1 MTLPDPTT
9 APTIDLDALAPSD
22 LDRLR
27 QGVIQVDGRGV
38 IHRYNRAES
47 AFSGRPA
54 ERVVGRNFFTDVA
67 PCTHL
72 PHFYGRFR
80 EGVRRGGL
88 DHTFTFV
95 YGFDPRPM
103 QMRITLRQAAA
114 PDRYWIIAEPV
125 QTLEHGHSREAV
137 LAAVSRRVRAEPVD
151 PSLCEREPIHI
162 PGAIQPHAVLVA
174 ADLDTL
180 TVVACSGNVRD
191 ALDRDPLGLDLGSLL
206 GAGLADRIRET
217 LRGEDVDPG
226 RTVRQRSVLPAADGL
241 RLPAE
246 VVAHRNG
253 DRILVELELAPAH
266 PEDFPSASQLD
277 TERAIGRLRGAGT
290 LEDAATVAARETRAL
305 TGFDCILVYRFD
317 PDWNGAAIAEDKDP
331 TWTRSL
337 LGLHFPASD
346 IPAQARALYTRSKSR
361 FVIDRDYVPVPLVA
375 TPETANAPID
385 LTFAQSRS
393 LSPIHLEYQRNLGVN
408 GSMSISILVEGR
420 LWGLMIGHHRRP
432 HYVAPETRAAA
443 TVLADAF
450 AMRVYE
456 LESRRL
462 WQEQQ
467 AHLAL
472 ESDLVRGLARSD
484 DFVSALTE
492 NAHTLL
498 DLFAVGGAATV
509 SHDAVRALGRTPPPD
524 AILAIAAWLRA
535 TLPTER
541 SSYATAEFT
550 GAHPPSAPYAD
561 CASGLLAVFVDPERR
576 HLLLWFRPEV
586 PSTVTWGG
594 DPRKPVLA
602 GSGPV
607 AVLPRRSFERW
618 VEERRGV
625 SEPFAAWQVGIAE
638 ALAQAVEGVVLRQ
651 QRKIAELTGLLAD
664 KERLLIQKDLL
675 TREIDHRVKNSLQIV
690 SAFLQMQRR
699 QVADPASQAA
709 FAETAARVMS
719 VARVHD
725 SLYQAESVEEVDLG
739 QTIETLCADLAGM
752 AGEGHEVD
760 LDVEPGLMVP
770 YRKAVAL
777 SLIATEL
784 ITNAFKYA
792 FAEAGGRVAVRV
804 AGEAEGRVRLSV
816 CDDGKGLPTDWPD
829 APARGTGLGMK
840 LIRAMLDQ
848 INARLEV
855 ENGPGACFTVTA

>member
-1 MTLPDPTT
+1 MTLPDQTT
-9 APTIDLDALAPSD
+9 APTIDLDALAPHD
-22 LDRLR
+22 LDALR
-27 QGVIQVDGRGV
+27 QGVIQIDGDGV
-38 IHRYNRAES
+38 IHLYNRAEG
-47 AFSGRPA
+47 AFSGRRP
-54 ERVVGRNFFTDVA
+54 ERVIGRNFFTDIA

-80 EGVRRGGL
+80 EGVRRGRL
-88 DHTFTFV
+88 DHTFSFV

-103 QMRITLRQAAA
+103 QVRITLRQAAQ
-114 PDRYWIIAEPV
+114 PGRYWIITEPV
-125 QTLEHGHSREAV
+125 EALAHGHRREAV
-137 LAAVSRRVRAEPVD
+137 QAAVSQRVRAEPVD
-151 PSLCEREPIHI
+151 PSLCEQEPIHV

-174 ADLDTL
+174 ADVESL
-180 TVVACSGNVRD
+180 TVVACSSNVRD
-191 ALDRDPLGLDLGSLL
+191 ALDRDPLGLPLAEVLDG
-206 GAGLADRIRET
+206 GLVEQIRES
-217 LRGEDVDPG
+217 LQGEAVDPG
-226 RTVRQRSVLPAADGL
+226 RIVRQRIVLPAAGL
-241 RLPAE
+241 PVEA
-246 VVAHRNG
+246 VAHRNG
-253 DRILVELELAPAH
+253 ERLIVELELAPAH
-266 PEDFPSASQLD
+266 PEDFRSASQLD
-277 TERAIGRLRGAGT
+277 TELAIARLRGADT
-290 LEDAATVAARETRAL
+290 LDGAAQVAARETRAL
-305 TGFDCILVYRFD
+305 TGFDCVLVYRFD

-331 TWTRSL
+331 AWTRSL
-337 LGLHFPASD
+337 LGLRFPASD

-375 TPETANAPID
+375 TAATANAPVD
-385 LTFAQSRS
+385 LTFAQARS

-408 GSMSISILVEGR
+408 GSMSVSILVEGR

-443 TVLADAF
+443 TVLAEAF

-472 ESDLVRGLARSD
+472 ESELVRELARSE

-498 DLFAVGGAATV
+498 DLFDARGAATV
-509 SHDAVRALGRTPPPD
+509 SDDAVRALGETPPPD
-524 AILAIAAWLRA
+524 AILTIAAWLRA
-535 TLPTER
+535 TLPPDRT
-541 SSYATAEFT
+541 SYATAEFAA
-550 GAHPPSAPYAD
+550 AHPPSAPFAA
-561 CASGLLAVFVDPERR
+561 CASGLLAAFVDAERR

-625 SEPFAAWQVGIAE
+625 SEPFAPWQVGIAE

-651 QRKIAELTGLLAD
+651 RRKIAELTGLLAD
-664 KERLLIQKDLL
+664 KERLLAQKDLL

-699 QVADPASQAA
+699 QVTDPASQAA

-725 SLYQAESVEEVDLG
+725 SLYQAESVDEVDLG

-752 AGEGHEVD
+752 AGEGHAVD
-760 LDVEPGLMVP
+760 LDAEPGLMVP

-792 FAEAGGRVAVRV
+792 YADAGGRVAVSV
-804 AGEAEGRVRLSV
+804 VGEAEGRVRLSV
-816 CDDGKGLPTDWPD
+816 CDEGKGLPTGWPD

-855 ENGPGACFTVTA
+855 ENRPGACFTVTA

>member
-1 MTLPDPTT
+1 LPDQTT
-9 APTIDLDALAPSD
+9 APTIDLDMLASHD
-22 LDRLR
+22 IDALR
-27 QGVIQVDGRGV
+27 QGVIQIDGAGV
-38 IHRYNRAES
+38 IHLYNRAES
-47 AFSGRPA
+47 AFSGRRP
-54 ERVVGRNFFTDVA
+54 ETVIGRNFFSDVA

-80 EGVRRGGL
+80 EGVRRGRL
-88 DHTFTFV
+88 DHTFSFV

-103 QMRITLRQAAA
+103 QVRITLRQAAA
-114 PDRYWIIAEPV
+114 ADRYWIITEPV
-125 QTLEHGHSREAV
+125 EALEHGHRREAV
-137 LAAVSRRVRAEPVD
+137 QAAVSQRVRAEPVD
-151 PSLCEREPIHI
+151 PSLCEQEPIHI

-174 ADLDTL
+174 ADVDTL
-180 TVVACSGNVRD
+180 AVVACSGNVRD
-191 ALDRDPLGLDLGSLL
+191 ALDRDPLGQSLDAVLGT
-206 GAGLADRIRET
+206 GLTDRIREA
-217 LRGEDVDPG
+217 LRGEGVDPG
-226 RTVRQRSVLPAADGL
+226 RTVRQRVVLPSTGGL
-241 RLPAE
+241 PVEA
-246 VVAHRNG
+246 VAHRNG
-253 DRILVELELAPAH
+253 ERIIVELELAPAH
-266 PEDFPSASQLD
+266 PEDFRTASQLD
-277 TERAIGRLRGAGT
+277 TELAITRLRGAGT
-290 LEDAATVAARETRAL
+290 LESAAQVAARETRAL
-305 TGFDCILVYRFD
+305 TGFDCVLVYRFD

-331 TWTRSL
+331 GWTRSL
-337 LGLHFPASD
+337 LGLRFPASD

-375 TPETANAPID
+375 TPATANAPVD
-385 LTFAQSRS
+385 LTFAQARS

-408 GSMSISILVEGR
+408 GSMSVSIMVEGK

-472 ESDLVRGLARSD
+472 ESELVRELARSD

-492 NAHTLL
+492 NTHTLL
-498 DLFAVGGAATV
+498 DLFDARGAATV
-509 SHDAVRALGRTPPPD
+509 SDEAVRRLGQTPPPD
-524 AILAIAAWLRA
+524 AVLAIAAWLRA
-535 TLPTER
+535 TLPADRT
-541 SSYATAEFT
+541 SYATAEFAA
-550 GAHPPSAPYAD
+550 AHPPSAAYAE
-561 CASGLLAVFVDPERR
+561 CASGLLAVFVDSERR

-625 SEPFAAWQVGIAE
+625 SEPFAPWQIAIAE

-699 QVADPASQAA
+699 QVTDQASQAA

-739 QTIETLCADLAGM
+739 QTIENLCVDLAGM
-752 AGEGHEVD
+752 AGKGHAVD
-760 LDVEPGLMVP
+760 LDAEPGLMVP

-792 FAEAGGRVAVRV
+792 YAEAGGRVAVSV
-804 AGEAEGRVRLSV
+804 VGEAEGRIRLSV
-816 CDDGKGLPTDWPD
+816 CDEGKGLPTGWPD
-829 APARGTGLGMK
+829 APTRGTGLGMK

-855 ENGPGACFTVTA
+855 ENRPGACFTVTA

>member
-1 MTLPDPTT
+1 MSP
-9 APTIDLDALAPSD
+9 AIDLDALAPHG
-22 LDRLR
+22 LDALQ

-38 IHRYNRAES
+38 IHLYNRAES
-47 AFSGRPA
+47 LFSGRQP
-54 ERVVGRNFFTDVA
+54 ERVIGRNFFTDVA

-80 EGVRRGGL
+80 EGLRRGRL
-88 DHTFTFV
+88 DDSFSFV
-95 YGFDPRPM
+95 FGFDPKPM
-103 QMRITLRQAAA
+103 QVRITLRDAAA
-114 PDRYWIIAEPV
+114 PDRYWIITEPLEALEAGHRRDAV
-125 QTLEHGHSREAV
+125 Q
-137 LAAVSRRVRAEPVD
+137 AAVSQRVRAEPVD

-162 PGAIQPHAVLVA
+162 PGAIQPHAVLIA
-174 ADLDTL
+174 AEVDSLA
-180 TVVACSGNVRD
+180 VVACSANVCD
-191 ALDRDPLGLDLGSLL
+191 ALDRDPLGLPLEAVL
-206 GAGLADRIRET
+206 GAGLAGRIRAS
-217 LRGEDVDPG
+217 LQGEGIDPG
-226 RTVRQRSVLPAADGL
+226 RTVRERVVLAAGL
-241 RLPAE
+241 PVEA
-246 VVAHRNG
+246 VAHRNG
-253 DRILVELELAPAH
+253 ERIVVELELAPAH
-266 PEDFPSASQLD
+266 PDDFRSASQLD
-277 TERAIGRLRGAGT
+277 MELAIGRLRGADS
-290 LEDAATVAARETRAL
+290 LEGAAQVAARETRAL
-305 TGFDCILVYRFD
+305 TGFDCVLVYRFD
-317 PDWNGAAIAEDKDP
+317 SDWNGAAIAEDKDP
-331 TWTRSL
+331 DWSRSL

-375 TPETANAPID
+375 TPATANAPVD

-408 GSMSISILVEGR
+408 GSMSVSILVEGR

-472 ESDLVRGLARSD
+472 ESDLVRELARSD

-492 NAHTLL
+492 QAHTVL
-498 DLFAVGGAATV
+498 DLFGARGAATV
-509 SHDAVRALGRTPPPD
+509 SHDSVRSLGETPPAD
-524 AILAIAAWLRA
+524 AIRAIAGWLRE
-535 TLPTER
+535 TLPADR
-541 SSYATAEFT
+541 ASYATAEFPA
-550 GAHPPSAPYAD
+550 AHPPSAPFAA

-576 HLLLWFRPEV
+576 HLLLWFRPEM

-618 VEERRGV
+618 VEERRGI
-625 SEPFAAWQVGIAE
+625 SEPFAPWQVAIAE

-651 QRKIAELTGLLAD
+651 QRKITELTGLLAD
-664 KERLLIQKDLL
+664 KERLLAQKDLL

-699 QVADPASQAA
+699 QVTDPASQAA

-739 QTIETLCADLAGM
+739 QTIENLCADLAGM
-752 AGEGHEVD
+752 AGKGHAVD
-760 LDVEPGLMVP
+760 LDAEPGLMVP

-792 FAEAGGRVAVRV
+792 YAEAGGRVAVSV
-804 AGEAEGRVRLSV
+804 AGETEGRIRLSV
-816 CDDGKGLPTDWPD
+816 CDEGQGLPAGWSD

-840 LIRAMLDQ
+840 LVRAMLDQ

-855 ENGPGACFTVTA
+855 ENRPGACFTVTA

>member
-1 MTLPDPTT
+1 MVPDQTT
-9 APTIDLDALAPSD
+9 SPAIDLDALAPHE
-22 LDRLR
+22 LDALQ
-27 QGVIQVDGRGV
+27 QGVIQIDGRGV
-38 IHRYNRAES
+38 IHLYNRAES
-47 AFSGRPA
+47 LFSGRRP
-54 ERVVGRNFFTDVA
+54 ERVIGRNFFTDVA

-80 EGVRRGGL
+80 EGLRRGRL
-88 DHTFTFV
+88 EDTFSFV
-95 YGFDPRPM
+95 YGFDPKPM
-103 QMRITLRQAAA
+103 QVRITLRDAAA

-125 QTLEHGHSREAV
+125 EALEAGHRRDAV
-137 LAAVSRRVRAEPVD
+137 QAAVNQRVRAEPVD

-174 ADLDTL
+174 ADVDSLA
-180 TVVACSGNVRD
+180 VVACSANVRD
-191 ALDRDPLGLDLGSLL
+191 ALDRDPLGLPLDTVL
-206 GAGLADRIRET
+206 GAGLTGRIRDA
-217 LRGEDVDPG
+217 LQGEGVDPG
-226 RTVRQRSVLPAADGL
+226 RTVRERVMLSAGLPVDAM
-241 RLPAE
+241 
-246 VVAHRNG
+246 AHRNG
-253 DRILVELELAPAH
+253 ERIVVELELAPAH
-266 PEDFPSASQLD
+266 PEDFRAASQLD
-277 TERAIGRLRGAGT
+277 MELAVGRLRGADS
-290 LEDAATVAARETRAL
+290 LEGAAQVAARETRAL
-305 TGFDCILVYRFD
+305 TGFDCVLVYRFD

-331 TWTRSL
+331 AWSRSL

-375 TPETANAPID
+375 TPATANAPVD

-408 GSMSISILVEGR
+408 GSMSVSILVEGR

-472 ESDLVRGLARSD
+472 ESELVRELARSD

-492 NAHTLL
+492 NTHTLL
-498 DLFAVGGAATV
+498 DLFDARGAATV
-509 SHDAVRALGRTPPPD
+509 SQDSVRCLGETPPAD
-524 AILAIAAWLRA
+524 AIRAIAAWLRE
-535 TLPTER
+535 TLPADRT
-541 SSYATAEFT
+541 SYATAEFPA
-550 GAHPPSAPYAD
+550 AHPPSAPFAA

-576 HLLLWFRPEV
+576 HLLLWFRPET

-618 VEERRGV
+618 VEERRGT

-651 QRKIAELTGLLAD
+651 QRKISELTGLLAD
-664 KERLLIQKDLL
+664 KERLLAQKDLL

-699 QVADPASQAA
+699 QVTDPASQAA

-739 QTIETLCADLAGM
+739 QTIENLCADLAGM
-752 AGEGHEVD
+752 AGEGHAVD
-760 LDVEPGLMVP
+760 LEAEPGLMVP

-792 FAEAGGRVAVRV
+792 YAEAGGRIAVSV
-804 AGEAEGRVRLSV
+804 AGEAEGRIRLSV
-816 CDDGKGLPTDWPD
+816 CDEGQGLPVGWSD

-840 LIRAMLDQ
+840 LVRAMLDQ

-855 ENGPGACFTVTA
+855 ENRPGACFTVTA

>member
-1 MTLPDPTT
+1 MPDPTT
-9 APTIDLDALAPSD
+9 DSTIDLDALAPRD
-22 LDRLR
+22 LDTLR
-27 QGVIQVDGRGV
+27 QGVIQIDGAGV

-47 AFSGRPA
+47 VFSGRAP
-54 ERVVGRNFFTDVA
+54 ERVIGRNFFTEVA

-80 EGVRRGGL
+80 EGVRRGRF
-88 DHTFTFV
+88 DRPFSFV

-103 QMRITLRQAAA
+103 QVRITLRHAAA
-114 PDRYWIIAEPV
+114 PDRYWIITEPV
-125 QTLEHGHSREAV
+125 EALEPGHRREAV
-137 LAAVSRRVRAEPVD
+137 QAAVTQRVRAEPVD
-151 PSLCEREPIHI
+151 PSLCEQEPIHI

-174 ADLDTL
+174 ADVDTL
-180 TVVACSGNVRD
+180 TVTACSGNVRD
-191 ALDRDPLGLDLGSLL
+191 ALDRDPLGHDLAGLLGSDLT
-206 GAGLADRIRET
+206 DRIRAT
-217 LRGEDVDPG
+217 LQGEGVDPG
-226 RTVRQRSVLPAADGL
+226 RTVRARVVLPSSLGL
-241 RLPAE
+241 PVEA
-246 VVAHRNG
+246 VAHRNG
-253 DRILVELELAPAH
+253 ERIIVELELAPAH
-266 PEDFPSASQLD
+266 PEDFRAASQLD
-277 TERAIGRLRGAGT
+277 TELAIGRLRGAVT
-290 LEDAATVAARETRAL
+290 LEEAAAVAARETRAL

-331 TWTRSL
+331 AWTRSL
-337 LGLHFPASD
+337 LGLRFPASD

-375 TPETANAPID
+375 TPATANAPVD
-385 LTFAQSRS
+385 LTFAQARS

-408 GSMSISILVEGR
+408 GSMSVSILVEGR

-472 ESDLVRGLARSD
+472 ESELVRELARSD

-492 NAHTLL
+492 QRHTLL
-498 DLFAVGGAATV
+498 DLFEARGAATV
-509 SHDAVRALGRTPPPD
+509 SHDSVRRLGQTPPSA
-524 AILAIAAWLRA
+524 AILEIADWLRM
-535 TLPTER
+535 TVPLGS
-541 SSYATAEFT
+541 SSYVTAEFAV
-550 GAHPPSAPYAD
+550 AHPPSAPYAE
-561 CASGLLAVFVDPERR
+561 CASGLLAAFVDAERH

-625 SEPFAAWQVGIAE
+625 SEPFAPWQVDIAE
-638 ALAQAVEGVVLRQ
+638 ALALAVEGVVLRQ
-651 QRKIAELTGLLAD
+651 RRKIAELTGLLAD
-664 KERLLIQKDLL
+664 KERLLTQKDLL

-699 QVADPASQAA
+699 QVTDPASQAA

-739 QTIETLCADLAGM
+739 QTIENLCADLAGM
-752 AGEGHEVD
+752 AGEGHAVD
-760 LDVEPGLMVP
+760 LDAEPGLMVP

-792 FAEAGGRVAVRV
+792 FAESGGRVAVSV
-804 AGEAEGRVRLSV
+804 TGETEGRVRLSV
-816 CDDGKGLPTDWPD
+816 CDDGQGLPDGWSD

-855 ENGPGACFTVTA
+855 ENRPGACFTVTA

>member
-1 MTLPDPTT
+1 MPDQTT
-9 APTIDLDALAPSD
+9 APTIDLDALAPQE
-22 LDRLR
+22 LDALR
-27 QGVIQVDGRGV
+27 QGVIQIDGSGV

-47 AFSGRPA
+47 AFSGRVP
-54 ERVVGRNFFTDVA
+54 ERMIGRNFFTEVA

-80 EGVRRGGL
+80 EGVRRGRL
-88 DHTFTFV
+88 DQTFSFV

-103 QMRITLRQAAA
+103 QVRITLRQAAA
-114 PDRYWIIAEPV
+114 PDRYWIITEPV
-125 QTLEHGHSREAV
+125 ETLEPGHRREAV
-137 LAAVSRRVRAEPVD
+137 QAAVSQRVRAEPVD
-151 PSLCEREPIHI
+151 PSLCEQEPIHI

-174 ADLDTL
+174 ADVDTL

-191 ALDRDPLGLDLGSLL
+191 ALDRDPLGRSLGDVLGDGLTGRIRESLL
-206 GAGLADRIRET
+206 GEG
-217 LRGEDVDPG
+217 VDPG
-226 RTVRQRSVLPAADGL
+226 RTVRQRVVLPPDSD
-241 RLPAE
+241 LPVEA
-246 VVAHRNG
+246 VAHRNG
-253 DRILVELELAPAH
+253 ERIIVELELAPAH
-266 PEDFPSASQLD
+266 PDDFRTASQLD
-277 TERAIGRLRGAGT
+277 TELAISRLRGAAT
-290 LEDAATVAARETRAL
+290 LEDAAEVAARETRAL

-331 TWTRSL
+331 AWTRSL
-337 LGLHFPASD
+337 LGLRFPASD

-375 TPETANAPID
+375 TPATANAPVD
-385 LTFAQSRS
+385 LTFAQARS

-472 ESDLVRGLARSD
+472 ESELVRELARSD

-492 NAHTLL
+492 NTHTLL
-498 DLFAVGGAATV
+498 DLFEAGGAATV
-509 SHDAVRALGRTPPPD
+509 SNDVVRRLGETPPPE
-524 AILAIAAWLRA
+524 AILTIADWLRA
-535 TLPTER
+535 TMPADR
-541 SSYATAEFT
+541 SSYATAEFAA
-550 GAHPPSAPYAD
+550 AHPPSAPYAE
-561 CASGLLAVFVDPERR
+561 CASGLLAVFVDSERR

-625 SEPFAAWQVGIAE
+625 SEPFAPWQVGIAE

-651 QRKIAELTGLLAD
+651 RRKIAELTGLLAD
-664 KERLLIQKDLL
+664 KERLLTQKDLL

-699 QVADPASQAA
+699 QVTDPASQAA

-739 QTIETLCADLAGM
+739 QTIENLCADLAGM
-752 AGEGHEVD
+752 AGEGHAVD
-760 LDVEPGLMVP
+760 LDAQPGLMVP

-792 FAEAGGRVAVRV
+792 YAEAGGRVAVSVV
-804 AGEAEGRVRLSV
+804 AETEGRVRLSV
-816 CDDGKGLPTDWPD
+816 CDEGKGLPSDWPD

-855 ENGPGACFTVTA
+855 ENRPGACFTVTA

>member
-9 APTIDLDALAPSD
+9 APTIDLDALAPND
-22 LDRLR
+22 LDRLH
-27 QGVIQVDGRGV
+27 QGVIQIDGRGI
-38 IHRYNRAES
+38 IHLYNRAES
-47 AFSGRPA
+47 AFSGRAP
-54 ERVVGRNFFTDVA
+54 ERVIGRNFFTDIA

-80 EGVRRGGL
+80 EGVRRGRL
-88 DHTFTFV
+88 DHTFSFV

-103 QMRITLRQAAA
+103 QVRITLRQAAA
-114 PDRYWIIAEPV
+114 PDRYWIVTEPV
-125 QTLEHGHSREAV
+125 EALEHGHRREAV
-137 LAAVSRRVRAEPVD
+137 QAAVSQRVRAEPVD

-180 TVVACSGNVRD
+180 NVVACSGNVRD
-191 ALDRDPLGLDLGSLL
+191 ALDRDPLGLDLASLL
-206 GAGLADRIRET
+206 GAGLAERIRET
-217 LRGEDVDPG
+217 LQGDGVDPG
-226 RTVRQRSVLPAADGL
+226 RTLRQRLVLPATDGL
-241 RLPAE
+241 PVE

-253 DRILVELELAPAH
+253 DRIIVELELAPAH
-266 PEDFPSASQLD
+266 PEDFRSASQLD
-277 TERAIGRLRGAGT
+277 TELAIGRLRGAAT
-290 LEDAATVAARETRAL
+290 LEDAAAVVARETRAL

-331 TWTRSL
+331 AWTRSL

-375 TPETANAPID
+375 TPTTANAPID
-385 LTFAQSRS
+385 LTFAQARS

-467 AHLAL
+467 VHLAL
-472 ESDLVRGLARSD
+472 ESELVRELARSD

-498 DLFAVGGAATV
+498 DLFEAGGAATV
-509 SHDAVRALGRTPPPD
+509 SDDSVRCLGLTPPPD
-524 AILAIAAWLRA
+524 AVLAIAAWLRA
-535 TLPTER
+535 TLPADRT
-541 SSYATAEFT
+541 SYATAEFAA
-550 GAHPPSAPYAD
+550 AHPPIAPFAES
-561 CASGLLAVFVDPERR
+561 ASGLLAVFVDSERR
-576 HLLLWFRPEV
+576 HLLLWFRPEM

-651 QRKIAELTGLLAD
+651 QRKITELTGLLAD
-664 KERLLIQKDLL
+664 KERLLTQKDLL

-699 QVADPASQAA
+699 QVTDPASQAA

-739 QTIETLCADLAGM
+739 QTIENLCADLAGM
-752 AGEGHEVD
+752 AGEGHAVD
-760 LDVEPGLMVP
+760 LEAEPGLMVP

-792 FAEAGGRVAVRV
+792 FAEAGGRIAVRV
-804 AGEAEGRVRLSV
+804 AGAAEGQVRLSV
-816 CDDGKGLPTDWPD
+816 CDDGKGLPVDWQNV
-829 APARGTGLGMK
+829 PARGTGLGMK
-840 LIRAMLDQ
+840 LVRAMLDQ

-855 ENGPGACFTVTA
+855 ENCPGACFTVTA

>member
-1 MTLPDPTT
+1 VNLPDQTT
-9 APTIDLDALAPSD
+9 APTIDLDALAPPD

-27 QGVIQVDGRGV
+27 QGVIQIDGRGV
-38 IHRYNRAES
+38 IHLYNLSES
-47 AFSGRPA
+47 EFSGRAA
-54 ERVVGRNFFTDVA
+54 ERMIGRNFFTDVA
-67 PCTHL
+67 PCTYL

-80 EGVRRGGL
+80 EGVRRGRL
-88 DHTFTFV
+88 DHTFSFV

-103 QMRITLRQAAA
+103 QVRITLRQAAA
-114 PDRYWIIAEPV
+114 PDRYWIITEPV
-125 QTLEHGHSREAV
+125 EPLEHGHSREAV
-137 LAAVSRRVRAEPVD
+137 LAAVNQRVRAEPVD
-151 PSLCEREPIHI
+151 PRLCEQEPIHI

-191 ALDRDPLGLDLGSLL
+191 VLDRDPLGLDLVALL
-206 GAGLADRIRET
+206 GDGITDRIRES
-217 LRGEDVDPG
+217 LDGDGVDPG
-226 RTVRQRSVLPAADGL
+226 HLVRQRVTLPGADGL
-241 RLPAE
+241 PVELA
-246 VVAHRNG
+246 AHRNG
-253 DRILVELELAPAH
+253 DRIIVEFELAPAH
-266 PEDFPSASQLD
+266 PEDFRSASQLD
-277 TERAIGRLRGAGT
+277 TELAISRLRGAGT

-305 TGFDCILVYRFD
+305 TGFDCVLVYRFD

-331 TWTRSL
+331 AWTRSL
-337 LGLHFPASD
+337 FGLHFPASD

-375 TPETANAPID
+375 TPASANAPID
-385 LTFAQSRS
+385 LTFAQARS

-472 ESDLVRGLARSD
+472 ESELVRELARSD

-498 DLFAVGGAATV
+498 DLFDAGGAATV
-509 SHDAVRALGRTPPPD
+509 SDDAVRSLGRTPPPD
-524 AILAIAAWLRA
+524 AILAVAAWLRA
-535 TLPTER
+535 TLPADRT
-541 SSYATAEFT
+541 SYATAEFAA
-550 GAHPPSAPYAD
+550 AHPPSAPYAES
-561 CASGLLAVFVDPERR
+561 ASGLLAVFVDSERR
-576 HLLLWFRPEV
+576 HLLLWFRPEM

-625 SEPFAAWQVGIAE
+625 SEPFAPWQVGIAE
-638 ALAQAVEGVVLRQ
+638 ALAQAVEGVVFRQ
-651 QRKIAELTGLLAD
+651 QRKITELTGLLAD
-664 KERLLIQKDLL
+664 KERLLAQKDLL

-699 QVADPASQAA
+699 QVTDPASQAA

-739 QTIETLCADLAGM
+739 QTIENLCADLAGM
-752 AGEGHEVD
+752 AGEGHAVD
-760 LDVEPGLMVP
+760 LDAEPGLMVP

-792 FAEAGGRVAVRV
+792 FAEAGGRVAVCV
-804 AGEAEGRVRLSV
+804 SGETEGRVRLSV
-816 CDDGKGLPTDWPD
+816 CDDGRGLPIDWPD

-840 LIRAMLDQ
+840 LVRAMLDQ

-855 ENGPGACFTVTA
+855 ENRPGACFTVTA